1 MKASVVDMTNKKI
14 GDVDLADSVFARE
27 GGEGMIYEVVK
38 MQLANRRRGC
48 ASSKTRGQVSGTT
61 AKAYRQKGTGRARHG
76 SEKAPIYVGGGKAF
90 GPHPRDYSYRVP
102 KKVRRGALRAALSQ
116 KAKDGSL
123 LIVDSFD
130 CKEIKTK
137 SFVEQ
142 LSKLGVKTALV
153 VHEDPTENLVKSA
166 RNVPHAKVRSCDG
179 LNVYDVMRY
188 EHVIFTKAALEKV
201 QEVLKS

>member
-14 GDVDLADSVFARE
+14 GDVDIADDIFASE

-38 MQLANRRRGC
+38 MQLASRRSGS
-48 ASSKTRGQVSGTT
+48 ADTKTRGQVSGTT
-61 AKAYRQKGTGRARHG
+61 AKVYRQKGTGRARHG
-76 SEKAPIYVGGGKAF
+76 SKKAPIFVGGGKAF

-102 KKVRRGALRAALSQ
+102 KKVRRGALRSALSV
-116 KAKDGSL
+116 KAQEGNL

-137 SFVEQ
+137 LFVEM

-153 VHEDPTENLVKSA
+153 VHDEPSVNLTKSA
-166 RNVPHAKVRSCDG
+166 RNVSFAKVQSHQG
-179 LNVYDVMRY
+179 LNVYDVLRY

-201 QEVLKS
+201 QEVLKP

>member
-1 MKASVVDMTNKKI
+1 VKASVVDMTNKKV
-14 GDVDLADSVFARE
+14 GDVDLADGIFARE

-38 MQLANRRRGC
+38 MQLANRRTGSAFCKNRGE
-48 ASSKTRGQVSGTT
+48 VSGTT
-61 AKAYRQKGTGRARHG
+61 AKMYRQKGTGRARHG
-76 SEKAPIYVGGGKAF
+76 SYKAPIFVGGGKAF

-102 KKVRRGALRAALSQ
+102 KKVRRGALCAALSK
-116 KAKDGSL
+116 KAQAGSVL
-123 LIVDSFD
+123 VVDSFD

-137 SFVEQ
+137 SFVEK

-153 VHEDPTENLVKSA
+153 VHEEPTENLIKSA
-166 RNVPHAKVRSCDG
+166 RNVAQAKVRSYQG

-201 QEVLKS
+201 QEVLKP

>member
-1 MKASVVDMTNKKI
+1 VKVSVVDMTNKKI

-27 GGEGMIYEVVK
+27 DGEGMIYEVVK

-48 ASSKTRGQVSGTT
+48 ACSKNRGEVSGTT
-61 AKAYRQKGTGRARHG
+61 AKMYRQKGTGRARHG
-76 SEKAPIYVGGGKAF
+76 SYKVPIFVGGGKAF

-102 KKVRRGALRAALSQ
+102 KKVRRGALRAALSR

-137 SFVEQ
+137 SFVDQ
-142 LSKLGVKTALV
+142 LSKLGVTTALV
-153 VHEDPTENLVKSA
+153 IHEEPSENLMKSA
-166 RNVPHAKVRSCDG
+166 RNVPSAKVRSCDG

-188 EHVIFTKAALEKV
+188 EHVIFTKVALEKV
-201 QEVLKS
+201 QEVLKP

>member
-1 MKASVVDMTNKKI
+1 VKASVVDMTNKKV
-14 GDVDLADSVFARE
+14 GDVDLADGVFARD
-27 GGEGMIYEVVK
+27 GGDGMIYEVVK
-38 MQLANRRRGC
+38 MQLANRRKGC
-48 ASSKTRGQVSGTT
+48 ASTKTRSQITGTT

-76 SEKAPIYVGGGKAF
+76 SKKAPIFVGGGKAF

-102 KKVRRGALRAALSQ
+102 KKVRRGALCAALSQ

-137 SFVEQ
+137 SFVEN

-153 VHEDPTENLVKSA
+153 VHEEPSENLIKSA
-166 RNVPHAKVRSCDG
+166 RNVAKAKVRSCDG
-179 LNVYDVMRY
+179 LNVYDIMRY

-201 QEVLKS
+201 QEVLKP